1 MESEGADTN
10 DDMSLFISNQRGI
23 VNLMGEMLPEITK
36 MKESLI
42 KIGRRLDAI
51 DKKIAEHN
59 AVSQKKQGPEEWRS
73 LMRKACSDARG
84 TESVSIPWDKIDNR
98 AEFEEWFETVIKRI
112 IVDDKVGPYI
122 ELGNAATKAGFT
134 IRPSHPSMVIEFLGL
149 QASDNYTNFK

>member
-36 MKESLI
+36 MKENLI

-51 DKKIAEHN
+51 DKKIANLN
-59 AVSQKKQGPEEWRS
+59 ATSLKKQGPEEWKS
-73 LMRKACSDARG
+73 LMKRACAGARG

-98 AEFEEWFETVIKRI
+98 TEFEEWFETAIGRL
-112 IVDDKVGPYI
+112 IVDDKVGPHI
-122 ELGNAATKAGFT
+122 EPGNAATKAGFT
-134 IRPSHPSMVIEFLGL
+134 IIPCHPSTVTEFL
-149 QASDNYTNFK
+149 